1 MEVLKLSVEKSCS
14 FCGRSASQVNR
25 LIAGSDGYICDDCVE
40 MFHEIIEQDHL
51 QFDKKEYKLLK
62 PSQIKGELDKYVIGQ
77 ESAKK
82 MLSVAVYNHYKRINS
97 INSDVEI
104 EKSNILL
111 IGPTGSGKTLIARIL
126 AKILNV
132 PFAIADATPLTQAG
146 YVGEDVENIVLRL
159 LQSANYDVEKAEKGI
174 IYIDEI
180 DKITRGTPNPSIT
193 RDVSGEGVQQ
203 ALLKIVEGT
212 QANIPPQ
219 GGRKHPYQEFIKVDT
234 SNILFIAGGAFDG
247 LDKIIKQRVMTSTMG
262 FGANIQNKKDFRLG
276 EILEQVVPDDLIHY
290 GMIPEFV
297 GRFPVLSTLYDLSK
311 EDLIKIMLDPKN
323 AIIKQYKALFQMDGV
338 DLEFTKCALEEIAKK
353 AMERGTGARAL
364 KNVLESFMIDLMFD
378 APEYKESYKII
389 VDKNFVLT
397 KNIDKLKRES
407 A

>member
-111 IGPTGSGKTLIARIL
+111 IGPTGSGKTLIARVL

>member
-1 MEVLKLSVEKSCS
+1 
-14 FCGRSASQVNR
+14 
-25 LIAGSDGYICDDCVE
+25 

-82 MLSVAVYNHYKRINS
+82 MLAVAVYNHYKRINS

>member
-1 MEVLKLSVEKSCS
+1 LSIEKSCS

-40 MFHEIIEQDHL
+40 MFHEIIEQDQL
-51 QFDKKEYKLLK
+51 QFNKEEYQLLK
-62 PSQIKGELDKYVIGQ
+62 PSQIKAELDKYVIGQ
-77 ESAKK
+77 ENAKK
-82 MLSVAVYNHYKRINS
+82 MLAVAVYNHYKRVNTL
-97 INSDVEI
+97 NSDVEI

-111 IGPTGSGKTLIARIL
+111 IGPTGAGKTLMARIL

-180 DKITRGTPNPSIT
+180 DKISRGTPNPSIT

-234 SNILFIAGGAFDG
+234 TNILFIAGGAFDG

-262 FGANIQNKKDFRLG
+262 FGANIQSKKDFRLG

-290 GMIPEFV
+290 GLIPEFV
-297 GRFPVLSTLYDLSK
+297 GRFPVLSSLFDLSK
-311 EDLIKIMLDPKN
+311 EDLIQIMLKPKN
-323 AIIKQYKALFQMDGV
+323 AIIKQYKTLFQMDGI
-338 DLEFTKCALEEIAKK
+338 DLEFTDGALEEIAKK
-353 AMERGTGARAL
+353 AMKRGTGARAL

-378 APEYKESYKII
+378 APEYKESFKII

-397 KNIDKLKRES
+397 KNINKLKRES

>member
-1 MEVLKLSVEKSCS
+1 MSVEKSCS

>member
-1 MEVLKLSVEKSCS
+1 MSVEKSCS

-234 SNILFIAGGAFDG
+234 TNILFIAGGAFDG

>member
-1 MEVLKLSVEKSCS
+1 MSIEKSCS

-40 MFHEIIEQDHL
+40 MFHEIIEQDQL
-51 QFDKKEYKLLK
+51 QFNKEEYKLLK
-62 PSQIKGELDKYVIGQ
+62 PSQIKAELDKYVIGQ
-77 ESAKK
+77 ENAKK
-82 MLSVAVYNHYKRINS
+82 MLAVAVYNHYKRVNS
-97 INSDVEI
+97 LNSDVEI

-111 IGPTGSGKTLIARIL
+111 IGPTGAGKTLMARVL

-180 DKITRGTPNPSIT
+180 DKISRGTPNPSIT

-234 SNILFIAGGAFDG
+234 TNILFIAGGAFDG

-262 FGANIQNKKDFRLG
+262 FGANIQSKKDFRLG

-290 GMIPEFV
+290 GLIPEFV
-297 GRFPVLSTLYDLSK
+297 GRFPVLSSLFDLSK
-311 EDLIKIMLDPKN
+311 EDLIQIMLKPKN
-323 AIIKQYKALFQMDGV
+323 AIIKQYKTLFQMDGI
-338 DLEFTKCALEEIAKK
+338 DLEFTEGALEEIAKK
-353 AMERGTGARAL
+353 AMKRGTGARAL

-378 APEYKESYKII
+378 VPEYKESFKII

-397 KNIDKLKRES
+397 KNISKLRRES

>member
-1 MEVLKLSVEKSCS
+1 MSVEKSCS

-40 MFHEIIEQDHL
+40 MFHEIIEQDQL

-159 LQSANYDVEKAEKGI
+159 LQSANYDVGKAEKGI

-234 SNILFIAGGAFDG
+234 SNILFVAGGAFDG

-297 GRFPVLSTLYDLSK
+297 GRFPVLSTLHDLSK

-378 APEYKESYKII
+378 VPEYKESYKII

>member
-1 MEVLKLSVEKSCS
+1 MSVEKSCS

-111 IGPTGSGKTLIARIL
+111 IGPTGSGKTLIARVL